1 MRSCKRAGSSVSRP
15 RLCAF
20 VAEDLRLLSPKPEA
34 DAPDRSWAWLQ
45 SLLPTHHGV
54 LLRAWRAPRSIL
66 RQEKRATV
74 CCSCGAS
81 VLKEAVMVA
90 ARPSARA
97 GVKHACQIAVEAD
110 MVQRSVGL
118 SGVMLSCPTCRAAIS
133 AWLTAS
139 HPNSEVKQV
148 RAGVVLRWGTTREG
162 PVLLFSSFLFL
173 FSVPLS

>member
-45 SLLPTHHGV
+45 SLLPAHHGV

-110 MVQRSVGL
+110 GTEVGGTLCGHAELPQASLRVASSCEVQPGERTPEDNVRPL
-118 SGVMLSCPTCRAAIS
+118 E
-133 AWLTAS
+133 AS
-139 HPNSEVKQV
+139 TS
-148 RAGVVLRWGTTREG
+148 TTGWAR
-162 PVLLFSSFLFL
+162 
-173 FSVPLS
+173 